1 MNKDIKFSVTIP
13 AFKDKYLKETID
25 SVLAQTYPNYEVV
38 IVNDASPYDLD
49 CIVNQYED
57 HRIRYFKN
65 EKNCGAK
72 NVVDNWNICL
82 SLATGEY
89 VMCIGDDDKL
99 TPRCLQD
106 FADLIEKYPDLDL
119 YHARSSIID
128 DDSNYVCT
136 LEKRPEWESV
146 YSLMYNPR
154 NTHLGDWLFRTEVLR
169 KNGGFYK
176 LPYGW
181 QSDDITAFIAAA
193 SHGVANTQEV
203 GFQYR
208 GNGLSISHDLT
219 CIEDKIEAVRFAIKW
234 RLNFIAKQHP
244 DNEEDKGLIELIK
257 RDAIKNGNQNID
269 NMIEFDIRKHSWTR
283 GCFWLWH
290 RQKHG
295 ISIKRYLRCIL
306 KTLKYKQ
313 SFISH

>member
-25 SVLAQTYPNYEVV
+25 SVLAQTYSNYEVV

-49 CIVNQYED
+49 SIVCQYD
-57 HRIRYFKN
+57 DSRIRYFKN

-72 NVVDNWNICL
+72 DVVDNWNICL
-82 SLATGEY
+82 SHAIGEF

-106 FADLIEKYPDLDL
+106 FAELIEKYPNLDL
-119 YHARSSIID
+119 YHARSKIID
-128 DDSNYVCT
+128 DDSNFVKT
-136 LEKRPEWESV
+136 LELRPEWESV

-154 NTHLGDWLFRTEVLR
+154 NTHLGDWLFRTDALR

-181 QSDDITAFIAAA
+181 QSDDISAFIAAA
-193 SHGVANTQEV
+193 SYGVANTQEV

-244 DNEEDKGLIELIK
+244 DNEEDKRYIELIQ
-257 RDAIKNGNQNID
+257 RDALSSGNQEID
-269 NMIEFDIRKHSWTR
+269 DMVEFDIRKHFWTR
-283 GCFWLWH
+283 NWFWLLH
-290 RQKHG
+290 HCKHG
-295 ISIKRYLRCIL
+295 ISIKRYLRCVL
-306 KTLKYKQ
+306 KTIKYRIK
-313 SFISH
+313 